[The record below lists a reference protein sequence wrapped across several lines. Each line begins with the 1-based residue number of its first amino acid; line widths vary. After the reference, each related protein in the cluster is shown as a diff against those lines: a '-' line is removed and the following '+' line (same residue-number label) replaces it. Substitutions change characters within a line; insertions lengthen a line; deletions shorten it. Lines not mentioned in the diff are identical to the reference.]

1 MPKAN
6 GRWEYL
12 VFPFLHRLKPLVL
25 PGETKADWQRD
36 LNDFGSLGW
45 ELVAVIES
53 HQIAIFKRA
62 KRK

>member
-1 MPKAN
+1 MARAN

-12 VFPFLHRLKPLVL
+12 VFPFLHRLKPLS
-25 PGETKADWQRD
+25 PPDQTKADWQRE
-36 LNDFGSLGW
+36 LNDFGNQGW

-62 KRK
+62 K